1 MYRSIINMHNFRK
14 IQNAARKYT
23 SSVPKLPNN
32 DDNRKIII
40 AGAVIAAII
49 TVKPPPAP
57 TYHFML

>member
-1 MYRSIINMHNFRK
+1 MHNFRK